1 LLIQRSSA
9 AMILARMIKF
19 GRRLSAATIGLSL
32 MLLGLP
38 TAASAQIVKVD
49 PATGSNPSSVATTP
63 EKAGPPVNGVTIGVG
78 GLDPSR
84 HIVVNISD
92 TGFEK
97 DAYTVL
103 TTLGM
108 SGKSDIGTVEFK
120 NTGTKVHTATA
131 INGTGYLRV
140 AEPNYERCN
149 KRTCN
154 SDGPLDTGGIA
165 PGQSVVVA
173 LQYTGSVQLTSS
185 TDCPPFQV
193 VRFGTPASGFDCVP
207 VNLTVKPTA
216 LSNIL
221 NSSME
226 GTIHH
231 NADGS
236 LSKVRTFN
244 SIKGAPNKPLTGNVT
259 VTIDDEDGYDP
270 TTLYITTGTTVTWV
284 NKPSNKLVHAVR
296 ARVPPAPNPDK
307 IHLLWSSIAPGETYS
322 YYFDCAP
329 DPGCTK
335 DGGYN
340 TKVYSLIATDWIP
353 NNVNGSSTSN
363 GYDSRFV
370 MRIVTIKAPSA

>member
-1 LLIQRSSA
+1 
-9 AMILARMIKF
+9 MIKF
-19 GRRLSAATIGLSL
+19 GRRLTAATIGLSL
-32 MLLGLP
+32 TLLGLP
-38 TAASAQIVKVD
+38 QAASAQIVKVD
-49 PATGSNPSSVATTP
+49 PATGSNPSSIATQP
-63 EKAGPPVNGVTIGVG
+63 EKPGAPVNGVTLGVG
-78 GLDPSR
+78 GLDPAR

-92 TGFEK
+92 TGFDK
-97 DAYTVL
+97 DSYTVL

-108 SGKSDIGTVEFK
+108 SSKSDIGTIEFK

-131 INGTGYLRV
+131 IRGTGYLRV
-140 AEPNYERCN
+140 AEPNYEACG

-173 LQYTGSVQLTSS
+173 LQYTGTVQMTSS

-193 VRFGTPASGFDCVP
+193 ASTGASSTGFDCSP
-207 VNLTVKPTA
+207 ATLTVKATG

-226 GTIHH
+226 GTVHH

-244 SIKGAPNKPLTGNVT
+244 SVQGSASKPLTGNVT

-284 NKPSNKLVHAVR
+284 NKQSNKLVHAVR

-307 IHLLWSSIAPGETYS
+307 VHLLWDSMAPGETYS

-335 DGGYN
+335 DGGYT

-353 NNVNGSSTSN
+353 NYVNGAATNNS
-363 GYDSRFV
+363 YDSRFM
-370 MRIVTIKAPSA
+370 MRIVTVKAPA